1 MNVMNKLHELENQLL
16 SWTPRHPSKG
26 LEARI
31 FAARLEADDTL
42 PTFRLSWLAP
52 ATLAFLLVCV
62 MFNQR
67 YGAILT
73 GASVPAPMVGMILSN
88 QSAPAYL
95 PGSFQAEQN
104 NLPADAFKWR
114 NAPGAVPR
122 LTSFSPAK
130 AND

>member
-1 MNVMNKLHELENQLL
+1 M
-16 SWTPRHPSKG
+16 
-26 LEARI
+26 
-31 FAARLEADDTL
+31 L
-42 PTFRLSWLAP
+42 PTFRLSWLVP

-67 YGAILT
+67 SGAILT
-73 GASVPAPMVGMILSN
+73 GAPVPGPMVAMILSN
-88 QSAPAYL
+88 QSAAAYL

-114 NAPGAVPR
+114 SGGGPSTR
-122 LTSFSPAK
+122 LTTFTPAK